1 MSVVPRAAT
10 ITLAAVGA
18 LIMAAPAAAVT
29 TITSSRITT
38 PSTSPDYLLYNGDS
52 PNTFAVSGTTD
63 STSPST
69 DKIDLLCFAGD
80 GGGAV
85 TLATNQS
92 LSSNGS
98 FSIPTTPLALTP
110 STPCRLRAVPA
121 GTTDN
126 GTAYA
131 GPLLIVDHFQSFKL
145 GTGPDNG
152 VVYDFNATA
161 SNLAVGDE
169 FASAGAC
176 NSTAS
181 DLLDS
186 SYGVSSQ
193 VFSCSAALQ
202 SRNLDGAADT
212 RSEVQ
217 VDGADAYAPSAAEQA
232 FSNADSQPGLPS
244 VSYQV
249 THNPSTG
256 TTTITETDPF
266 VRCPAGT
273 VYPPT
278 AVTCT
283 SFTPTGV
290 QLFRTTLVSG
300 NRVTIVDSYSST
312 NGQAHPISLLYQSG
326 ADLSP
331 ISFGYQPYI
340 GFEFPGQSA
349 FAAHAR
355 GAAVTVPAGPGTI
368 LIKDLATDDGDPYSG
383 QGAITYSIAPSQVQ
397 FISPASTGS
406 SDLTMQY
413 AATVPAS
420 GALTYTFIYSEDFNS
435 AGVKAEG
442 YGAEDAFLSPAVH
455 ISIPRNGQLTHTAD
469 SVVTGTA
476 TDLVGVVKLTVDKRS
491 VNVNGD
497 GSWSTAVTLRKG
509 KNTFTAVATNAAGNS
524 STASVSITYKP
535 IVCKVPKLAHKSVSS
550 ARAALKLAHCAL
562 GKTTHKVNTRVI
574 AGEIVSSSPKAGT
587 THKAGTK
594 VSVTLS
600 SGPPPKHARRK
611 LAKRP

>member
-1 MSVVPRAAT
+1 MSVAPRAAT
-10 ITLAAVGA
+10 ITLAVIGA
-18 LIMAAPAAAVT
+18 LILAAPAAAVT

-38 PSTSPDYLLYNGDS
+38 PSTSPDYLTYDGDT
-52 PNTFAVSGTTD
+52 PNTFAVSGTTN
-63 STSPST
+63 SASPST
-69 DKIDLLCFAGD
+69 DKIDLLCFSGD
-80 GGGAV
+80 GGGFQ
-85 TLATNQS
+85 TLATNHS
-92 LSSNGS
+92 LNSDGS
-98 FSIPTTPLALTP
+98 FSIPDVPLASTP
-110 STPCRLRAVPA
+110 SNPCRLRAVPS
-121 GTTDN
+121 GVTDN
-126 GTAYA
+126 DNAYA
-131 GPLLIVDHFQSFKL
+131 GPLLVVDHFQSLKL
-145 GTGPDNG
+145 GSGPNNG
-152 VVYDFNATA
+152 VVYGYDATA

-169 FASAGAC
+169 FASAGDC
-176 NSTAS
+176 DSSAS

-186 SYGVSSQ
+186 SYGVASQ
-193 VFSCSAALQ
+193 VFSCGAALEPG
-202 SRNLDGAADT
+202 NLDGAADT

-244 VSYQV
+244 VTYQV
-249 THNPSTG
+249 AHNSTDG
-256 TTTITETDPF
+256 TTTIVEADPL
-266 VRCPAGT
+266 VRCPTGT

-290 QLFRTTLVSG
+290 QLFRTTLVNG

-312 NGQAHPISLLYQSG
+312 DGQAHTINLLYQSS

-340 GFEFPGQSA
+340 GFEFRGQTA
-349 FAAHAR
+349 FAAHVR
-355 GAAVTVPAGPGTI
+355 GNTLTVPAGPGTI

-420 GALTYTFIYSEDFNS
+420 GALTYTFIYSQDFT
-435 AGVKAEG
+435 AAAVKAEA
-442 YGAEDAFLSPAVH
+442 YGAEDAFLNPAVH
-455 ISIPRNGQLTHTAD
+455 ISIPRNGQVTHTAD

-476 TDLVGVVKLTVDKRS
+476 ADLVGISKLTVNRRL
-491 VNVNGD
+491 VTVNGD

-509 KNTFTAVATNAAGNS
+509 KNTFTVVATNAAGNT

-535 IVCKVPKLAHKSVSS
+535 TVCKVPKLAHKSVSA
-550 ARAALKLAHCAL
+550 ARAALKLGHCAL
-562 GKTTHKVNTRVI
+562 GKTTHKENTKVI

-594 VSVTLS
+594 VNVTLS
-600 SGPPPKHARRK
+600 SGPPPKHSRRK
-611 LAKRP
+611 PVR